1 MKYFIIEGKLNSS
14 VEIDESVMNEHI
26 AHSQKAIKK
35 GVTLISGLKEDM
47 SGGILIMKANSLE
60 DVEAYLNSDP
70 LKIAGSQEYRIME
83 FTPHYTHPQT
93 NEWFDR

>member
-14 VEIDESVMNEHI
+14 VEIDESVMNEHV
-26 AHSQKAIKK
+26 AHSQKAIEK

-60 DVEAYLNSDP
+60 DVEAYLNADP

>member
-1 MKYFIIEGKLNSS
+1 
-14 VEIDESVMNEHI
+14 
-26 AHSQKAIKK
+26 
-35 GVTLISGLKEDM
+35 M